1 MQTVRP
7 AAIAGHFYPA
17 QASALKQL
25 VLTLLGQVAEPE
37 HGVGE
42 VPKAILVPHAGYIYS
57 GATAAL
63 AYARLRP
70 GRECIRR
77 VVLLGPAHRVH
88 VKGLALPGASS
99 FTTPL
104 GEVTIDQDA
113 RDALVRLPQVL
124 ISEAAHAAEHSLEV
138 QLPFLQCVLGD
149 FKLLPLLAGDVGA
162 PAVAEVIESLW
173 GDDET
178 LIVIS
183 TDLSHFL
190 PYAQAQVTDQ
200 ATLQHI
206 LQLDASLTHHQACGG
221 TPVNGFLLAAR
232 QHRLCPHLL
241 GACNSGDSA
250 GDKRRVVGYAS
261 VAFVPQVH
269 HGH

>member
-7 AAIAGHFYPA
+7 AAVAGHFYPA

-25 VLTLLGQVAEPE
+25 VRTLLGQTAEPD
-37 HGVGE
+37 HGRGDL
-42 VPKAILVPHAGYIYS
+42 PKAILVPHAGYIYS

-70 GRECIRR
+70 GGERIRR

-88 VKGLALPGASS
+88 VKGLALPGVSRFA
-99 FTTPL
+99 TPL
-104 GEVTIDQDA
+104 GAVTIDQEA
-113 RDALVRLPQVL
+113 RDALARLPQVVT
-124 ISEAAHAAEHSLEV
+124 SVAAHAEEHSLEV
-138 QLPFLQCVLGD
+138 QLPFLQCVLGE
-149 FKLLPLLAGDVGA
+149 FKLLPLLAGDVYA
-162 PAVAEVIESLW
+162 PAVAEVIETLW

-190 PYAQAQVTDQ
+190 PYAQAQVADQ

-206 LQLDASLTHHQACGG
+206 LQLDASLTHRQACGG
-221 TPVNGFLLAAR
+221 TPVNGFLRAAQ
-232 QHRLCPHLL
+232 QHRLRPHLL
-241 GACNSGDSA
+241 GACNSGDTA

-261 VAFVPQVH
+261 VAFLPQ
-269 HGH
+269 GHLGH